1 MLPERRCDTLRHRD
15 EAPLPFLGVVNC
27 PRQSECR
34 TMICRRSTSTSPH
47 SNATISPTRNAKL
60 ETFEHAGEIVQMP
73 SSARVRRLRGVPAAR
88 SGRMRTS
95 ARMLRT
101 ELEQVDGFL
110 DNIRYRSLRRDGVGL
125 QKV

>member
-1 MLPERRCDTLRHRD
+1 
-15 EAPLPFLGVVNC
+15 
-27 PRQSECR
+27 
-34 TMICRRSTSTSPH
+34 
-47 SNATISPTRNAKL
+47 
-60 ETFEHAGEIVQMP
+60 
-73 SSARVRRLRGVPAAR
+73 
-88 SGRMRTS
+88 MRTS